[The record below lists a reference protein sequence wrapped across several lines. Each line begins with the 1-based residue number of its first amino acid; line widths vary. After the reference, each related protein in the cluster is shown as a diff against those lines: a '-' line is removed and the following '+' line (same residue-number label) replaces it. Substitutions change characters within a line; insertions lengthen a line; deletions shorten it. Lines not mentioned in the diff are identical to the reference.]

1 MGIRVIIVS
10 PEAVPFAKTGGLAD
24 VAGSLPKALKR
35 LGCDVTL
42 AMPLY
47 RQVVEGGFDIEATD
61 VEITINIG
69 LHKIKVPLFVG
80 SVDGITVYFVKQD
93 EYFDRRYL
101 YGTPDGDYFDNL
113 ERFTLFSRGLLG
125 ILSKLRIH
133 YDIIHCNDWQT
144 GLIPAYLRSI
154 FKSDKTF
161 KKTAS
166 IFTIHN
172 IAYQGVFPATS
183 FDITGL
189 PKDMF
194 KVEGLEYWN
203 KINLLK
209 SGIVFSDLITTVSER
224 YSKEI
229 QTEEF
234 GYGLEGILQKRRA
247 CLYGVLNGVDYEQ
260 WNPEKDKFIAA
271 RYTREDL
278 SGKKI
283 CKKGLIAEFGLRL
296 SIEKPI
302 IAVISRLADQ
312 KGFDILSRGIDRIM
326 KMDVGMVVLGTGER
340 RYHQIFNDLA
350 RKYPGKL
357 GVKIAYD
364 NALAH
369 KIEAGADI
377 FLMPSKY
384 EPCGLNQIYSLRYG
398 TVPVVRATGG
408 LDDTISGY
416 DNRSG
421 EGDGFKFSEYSPSA
435 MIKKIKEAITLFKD
449 KDAWGRVMR
458 NGMSE
463 DFSWK
468 KSAERYIALYKKALK
483 THL

>member
-1 MGIRVIIVS
+1 
-10 PEAVPFAKTGGLAD
+10 
-24 VAGSLPKALKR
+24 
-35 LGCDVTL
+35 
-42 AMPLY
+42 
-47 RQVVEGGFDIEATD
+47 
-61 VEITINIG
+61 
-69 LHKIKVPLFVG
+69 
-80 SVDGITVYFVKQD
+80 
-93 EYFDRRYL
+93 
-101 YGTPDGDYFDNL
+101 
-113 ERFTLFSRGLLG
+113 
-125 ILSKLRIH
+125 
-133 YDIIHCNDWQT
+133 
-144 GLIPAYLRSI
+144 LRSI